1 MKRLTQEEI
10 TQIREKV
17 NIVDVISNYIPLE
30 KAGSNFK
37 AICPFHDDH
46 DPSLSVNVD
55 KQIFKCFVCGE
66 GGNVFSFIQKYE
78 QISFIESVQIVGE
91 LIGFDFSDYSIGTV
105 KPQIDQRIARYY
117 KLMDEAQRY
126 LEYTLN
132 NNKDDHVKSF
142 LTKRNLDDEI
152 IDEFKLGYADP
163 QFPLAQYLLKKGYKL
178 DEIETINLAKG
189 HDSGLSEVFNHR
201 IVFPITDDKN
211 QIVAY
216 TARALDNHGP
226 KYINSS
232 TNPIYQKSNVLY
244 NYPKTQAPLLKE
256 KPLIIVEGVMDVIAF
271 YRANLQKVVAVLGT
285 ALSDVQ
291 INLIK
296 RLNSAVILAFDGDD
310 AGQAAMINIGSQL
323 RSNRLDVSIINN
335 NTKLDPDDIMN
346 QHSKET
352 LVEMIDKPMHWMEFV
367 IKFAS
372 QRYTL
377 TSYNARKRVLEFCVA
392 HLINEDTLDQNY
404 FVQKIAEV
412 TQFNKEM
419 VLQQLNQIK
428 RPEPQHRTREV
439 HQPSSTNH
447 ILKSEKDVLAH
458 ILDGKNFAQEFKLN
472 LGYLIDPQANDL
484 ALLMTNLYNSR
495 DTIGVADCLDL
506 NLSQIQQG
514 LLLEISEES
523 LYQYPK
529 SSSQLSE
536 AMNSVKLADI
546 NNLLKINDQR
556 ILETSDLNRKLE
568 LLQEK
573 TNLLQQRDKLLQGD
587 EYGKEI

>member
-10 TQIREKV
+10 TDIREKV

-37 AICPFHDDH
+37 GICPFHDDH
-46 DPSLSVNVD
+46 DPSMSVNVD

-66 GGNVFSFIQKYE
+66 GGNVFNFIQKYE
-78 QISFIESVQIVGE
+78 QVSFIESVKKVGE
-91 LIGFDFSDYSIGTV
+91 LIGFDFSDYSIGTY
-105 KPQIDQRIARYY
+105 KPKIDQQIARYY
-117 KLMDEAQRY
+117 RLMDEAQRY

-132 NNKDDHVKSF
+132 NNKEDFIAQFLKDRQLNDD
-142 LTKRNLDDEI
+142 I

-163 QFPLAQYLLKKGYKL
+163 KFPLAQYLLKKGYQL
-178 DEIETINLAKG
+178 EELEAINLAKE
-189 HDSGLSEVFNHR
+189 HESGISEVFNHR
-201 IVFPITDDKN
+201 IVFPITNDKD

-216 TARALDNHGP
+216 TARALDEHGP

-244 NYPKTQAPLLKE
+244 NYPKTQAPLLKD

-271 YRANLQKVVAVLGT
+271 YRAGLQKVVAVLGT
-285 ALSDVQ
+285 ALSEVQ

-296 RLNSAVILAFDGDD
+296 RLNSSVILAFDGDE
-310 AGQAAMINIGSQL
+310 AGQAAMINIGAQL
-323 RSNRLDVSIINN
+323 RENHINVSIMNN
-335 NTKLDPDDIMN
+335 NTNLDPDDILN
-346 QHSKET
+346 QYSKET
-352 LVEMIDKPMHWMEFV
+352 LIEMINKPMHWMEFV

-377 TSYNARKRVLEFCVA
+377 TSYNARKRVLEFSVA
-392 HLINEDTLDQNY
+392 QLILEDKLDQNY
-404 FVQKIAEV
+404 FVQQIAEV

-428 RPEPQHRTREV
+428 KPEPVKRPRES
-439 HQPSSTNH
+439 HQPFSTQH

-506 NLSQIQQG
+506 NLSQIQQV

-529 SSSQLSE
+529 SSIQLQE
-536 AMNSVKLADI
+536 AISSVKLADI
-546 NNLLKINDQR
+546 DNLLRINDQS
-556 ILETSDLNRKLE
+556 ILETSDINRKLE

-573 TNLLQQRDKLLQGD
+573 TNLLQQRDKLLQG
-587 EYGKEI
+587 G